1 MPGFIELP
9 GAPGAAVL
17 SIALIGPD
25 EERRKAVAGA
35 LAGCHGVAIREFSS
49 YPAGLHELFQILEQY
64 FDVVIIEL
72 DSNPKLAL
80 EVVKYICDDDA
91 ATVMVYAAQ
100 ANRELVVR
108 CMHAGAREF
117 LALPLA
123 AADMADALARV
134 TVRRPEASA
143 AKRTAGKLFVFLGV
157 KGGCGVT
164 TVASNFAVSLAQ
176 ESGRKTLLIDLGLPL
191 GEVAIYLGIV
201 AEHSTENAFRDSS
214 RLDAS
219 FLSSLLV
226 AHSSGLSVLAAP
238 GDFPQ
243 TEASVENV
251 NKLLA
256 VARQNF
262 DYVVVDAGSRLD
274 LKDSALFDAS
284 ATFYLIVQVGVPE
297 LRNANR
303 MISRFFA
310 DGDRELQI
318 VLNRYA
324 PRALPLD
331 EEHITRALTRPY
343 QWRIP
348 DDFATARHARNMAT
362 PLTLYD
368 SPLSIA
374 IRQMARKACGLPEIQ
389 EKKKGFSLFGKAR

>member
-1 MPGFIELP
+1 MPGFIEVP

-25 EERRKAVAGA
+25 EERRKAVAGT
-35 LAGCHGVAIREFSS
+35 LAGCHGVTIREFSS

-72 DSNPKLAL
+72 DGNPKLAL

-91 ATVMVYAAQ
+91 ATVMVYSAQ

-143 AKRTAGKLFVFLGV
+143 PKRTAAKLFVFLGV

-191 GEVAIYLGIV
+191 GDVAIHLGIV
-201 AEHSTENAFRDSS
+201 ANHSTENAFRDSS

-219 FLSSLLV
+219 FLSSLL
-226 AHSSGLSVLAAP
+226 AKHSSGLSVLPAP
-238 GDFPQ
+238 GDLPQ
-243 TEASVENV
+243 TQATMDTI

-274 LKDSALFDAS
+274 LKDSALFDPS
-284 ATFYLIVQVGVPE
+284 ATFYLIVQVGVSE

-303 MISRFFA
+303 IISRLFA
-310 DGDRELQI
+310 AGDRELQI

-324 PRALPLD
+324 PHALSLD
-331 EEHITRALTRPY
+331 EEHITRALTKPC
-343 QWRIP
+343 QWKIP
-348 DDFATARHARNMAT
+348 NDFTTARHARNTDT
-362 PLTLYD
+362 PLALNN

-389 EKKKGFSLFGKAR
+389 EKKKGFSLFGRSR